1 MFFLFSTKI
10 RSRDQNM
17 EKKKKS
23 IDQTEQNKNLNEKMI
38 FVFMKNIENQ
48 VNVAFITKAE
58 IYIDALMV

>member
-1 MFFLFSTKI
+1 MTKI
-10 RSRDQNM
+10 WK
-17 EKKKKS
+17 KKKKS